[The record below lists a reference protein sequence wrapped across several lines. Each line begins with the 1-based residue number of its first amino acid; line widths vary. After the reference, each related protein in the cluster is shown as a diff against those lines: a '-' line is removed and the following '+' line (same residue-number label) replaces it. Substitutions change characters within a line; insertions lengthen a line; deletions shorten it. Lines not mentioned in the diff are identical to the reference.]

1 MQLDDSNESLRGDAH
16 TAVLR
21 PARRVD
27 RDLQWHTVMYFSPAR
42 RDLAER
48 YATDP
53 DYQQSRVTKK
63 KAWENN
69 VDR

>member
-21 PARRVD
+21 AARRVD

-53 DYQQSRVTKK
+53 DYRRSRATKK